1 MKISKTGFV
10 CMRANLRIRGHVF
23 KSEMPGKLPAII
35 VSHGF
40 LSNQQSVWGYAQT
53 LAELGYAA
61 FAFDFCGG
69 CVKGTSDGKSED
81 MTILTEAQ
89 DLNAVIDYVK
99 TLPYVQSDRIS
110 LMGCS
115 QGGFVSGIVAANRP
129 DEIEKLILFYPALCI
144 PDDARAGRMLGF
156 KFDPNNMSPILS
168 KFPMKIGREY
178 AATMLQVDPFQ
189 EIQGY
194 TGPVLI
200 VHGTDDNVVKLS
212 YAREAQKA
220 YGEDRCELLEIHG
233 AGHGFKKNADA
244 VAINAAKEFMQD
256 REEVLSID
264 VNLTGRKLV
273 RKGLYSKL
281 TLPFSGN
288 AESKWFEGV
297 VEPGAS
303 DVQERKGLKT
313 TQFKADYVLSGKDC
327 TGTPCKIHIVNI
339 DVGNGWKPTVSTDSR
354 TLAFLNSSDCTAYLE
369 QRKCGPIVHIYTQ
382 IPKNFKK

>member
-1 MKISKTGFV
+1 MKISKTGFG
-10 CMRANLRIRGHVF
+10 CIRGNLHIRGHVF
-23 KSEMPGKLPAII
+23 KPEMPGKLPAVI

-40 LSNQQSVWGYAQT
+40 MSNQQSVWGYAQT

-115 QGGFVSGIVAANRP
+115 QGGFVSGIVAAKRP

-156 KFDPNNMSPILS
+156 QFDPNNMPPILS

-178 AATMLQVDPFQ
+178 AATMLHVDPFR
-189 EIQGY
+189 EIEGY

-200 VHGTDDNVVKLS
+200 VHGTDDKIVKLS
-212 YAREAQKA
+212 YARRAQKA
-220 YGEDRCELLEIHG
+220 YGEDRCQMLEIQG
-233 AGHGFKKNADA
+233 AGHGFKRNADE
-244 VAINAAKEFMQD
+244 VAIGAAKEFMQG

-264 VNLTGRKLV
+264 VKLTGRKLE

-281 TLPFSGN
+281 TLPFGGT
-288 AESKWFEGV
+288 AESKWFTGTI
-297 VEPGAS
+297 EPGAA
-303 DVQERKGLKT
+303 DVQERKGLKAI
-313 TQFKADYVLSGKDC
+313 QFKADYVLSGKDC
-327 TGTPCKIHIVNI
+327 TGTPCKIHVVNI
-339 DVGNGWKPTVSTDSR
+339 DVGNGWKPTVSTDSQA
-354 TLAFLNSSDCTAYLE
+354 LAFLNSSDCTAYLE
-369 QRKCGPIVHIYTQ
+369 QRKCGPIVHIYSH
-382 IPKNFKK
+382 IHENNKK